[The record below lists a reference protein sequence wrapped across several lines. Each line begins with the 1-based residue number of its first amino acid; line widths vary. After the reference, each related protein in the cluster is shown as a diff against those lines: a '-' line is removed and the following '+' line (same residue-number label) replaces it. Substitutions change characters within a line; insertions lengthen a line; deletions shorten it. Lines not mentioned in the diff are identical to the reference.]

1 MRILVAVGSE
11 EQINKGAAWCA
22 SIDGVSAENL
32 KVAILGTDRKA
43 LAEYGR
49 KTLATEL
56 NCDPADLAVAT
67 IEADAHAILNHAE
80 DNHCRSL
87 ILLYEGDQSELQKEV
102 FQTSKHPTLW
112 LRIIGKPPCSESK
125 ILSAFQKPSHV
136 TSIVTQK
143 LLGFSPGKTLCSEV
157 DLQRDNLSDAIKTA
171 INEEDITDNE
181 LILFGIDDPDSSDR
195 VYKTALTL
203 IDSKTTTSVGLL
215 HDGYTFPEKVA
226 SRVYQWAADVA
237 PPMDRQERIDLSQD
251 LQSGSAPNLEFF
263 GLISAA
269 AMLAAFGLIQDSA
282 AVIIGAMLIAP
293 LMTPIIGAGLA
304 LAQGNRPLFRAAA
317 STIILGFFCA
327 LIASMLFGWLVLIF
341 QDPVMTPEMRARCS
355 PSPIDFCVGL
365 VGGFAATYA
374 RTRRHLSAALA
385 GAAIAAALVPPI
397 STAGLQL
404 AFHVWTWDTNPVGV
418 PVLGPILLVL
428 VNVLMI
434 MGGSAFVLWA
444 RGMRTDR
451 TLTIQDRW
459 TVRIVTF
466 LLTITLLILTWLLLP
481 HTTHT
486 VRPDKTQEKAQENS
500 NAKHSDTTPAT
511 AVAANTMAQQ
521 NWV

>member
-11 EQINKGAAWCA
+11 EQMNTGAAWCA
-22 SIDGVSAENL
+22 SIDGVTAENL
-32 KVAILGTDRKA
+32 EIAILGPDRKA

-49 KTLATEL
+49 KTLAPQL
-56 NCDPADLAVAT
+56 NCEPADINVAT
-67 IEADAHAILNHAE
+67 IEANADAILSHAE
-80 DNHCRSL
+80 KQHCRSL
-87 ILLYEGDQSELQKEV
+87 ILLHSGNLSNLHKEV
-102 FQTSKHPTLW
+102 FQSTKHPTLW
-112 LRIIGKPPCSESK
+112 LRIIGTPPKSESQ
-125 ILSAFQKPSHV
+125 IVSAFQKPSRV
-136 TSIVTQK
+136 TSVVTEK
-143 LLGFSPGKTLCSEV
+143 LLGFAPGKTLCSHV
-157 DLQRDNLSDAIKTA
+157 DLQRDNLSEAIKNA
-171 INEEDITDNE
+171 LSEEEITDEE
-181 LILFGIDDPDSSDR
+181 LLLFGIDDPDSSDR
-195 VYKTALTL
+195 VYKTALQL
-203 IDSKTTTSVGLL
+203 IDSKTTTSIGLL
-215 HDGYTFPEKVA
+215 HDGYTLPEKIA
-226 SRVYQWAADVA
+226 SQVYQWAADVA
-237 PPMDRQERIDLSQD
+237 PPMERQERIDLSQD
-251 LQSGSAPNLEFF
+251 LRSGSAPNLEFF

-304 LAQGNRPLFRAAA
+304 LAQGNRPLFRSAAT
-317 STIILGFFCA
+317 TIMLGFFCA
-327 LIASMLFGWLVLIF
+327 LIASMLFGWLVMIF
-341 QDPVMTPEMRARCS
+341 QEPVMTSEMRARCS

-404 AFHVWTWDTNPVGV
+404 AFVWKWDTDSVGA
-418 PVLGPILLVL
+418 PILGPILLVL

-459 TVRIVTF
+459 TVRIAAF
-466 LLTITLLILTWLLLP
+466 LFTIALLILTWLLLP
-481 HTTHT
+481 HTSQAGG
-486 VRPDKTQEKAQENS
+486 PSNNQNQSDPAQE
-500 NAKHSDTTPAT
+500 DTTVPAT
-511 AVAANTMAQQ
+511 ESP
-521 NWV
+521 

>member
-11 EQINKGAAWCA
+11 EQINTGVAWCA
-22 SIDGVSAENL
+22 SIDGVSAGNL
-32 KVAILGTDRKA
+32 EIAILGADRKA

-49 KTLATEL
+49 KTLAAEL
-56 NCDPADLAVAT
+56 NCEPADLNVAT
-67 IEADAHAILNHAE
+67 IEADANAILTHAE
-80 DNHCRSL
+80 DRHCRSL
-87 ILLYEGDQSELQKEV
+87 ILLHNGNLSDLHKEV

-112 LRIIGKPPCSESK
+112 LRIIGKSPSSESQ
-125 ILSAFQKPSHV
+125 IVSAFQKPSHV
-136 TSIVTQK
+136 TSVVTQK
-143 LLGFSPGKTLCSEV
+143 LLGFGPGKTLCSHV
-157 DLQRDNLSDAIKTA
+157 DLQRDNLSEAIKTA
-171 INEEDITDNE
+171 ISEDEITDDE
-181 LILFGIDDPDSSDR
+181 LLLFGIDDPDSSDR
-195 VYKTALTL
+195 VYKTALLL
-203 IDSKTTTSVGLL
+203 IDSKTTTSIGLL
-215 HDGYTFPEKVA
+215 HDGYTLPEKIA
-226 SRVYQWAADVA
+226 SQVYQWAADVA

-304 LAQGNRPLFRAAA
+304 LAQGNRPLFRSAAT
-317 STIILGFFCA
+317 TIILGFLCA

-341 QDPVMTPEMRARCS
+341 QQPVMTSEMRARCS

-374 RTRRHLSAALA
+374 RTRKHLSAALA

-418 PVLGPILLVL
+418 PILGPILLVL

-459 TVRIVTF
+459 TVRITAF
-466 LLTITLLILTWLLLP
+466 LFTVTLLILTWLLLP
-481 HTTHT
+481 HTSQAGDSSKNQDNPSSSQNVVDGTN
-486 VRPDKTQEKAQENS
+486 VS
-500 NAKHSDTTPAT
+500 TTD
-511 AVAANTMAQQ
+511 
-521 NWV
+521 

>member
-11 EQINKGAAWCA
+11 EQINTGAAWCA
-22 SIDGVSAENL
+22 SIDGVTAENL
-32 KVAILGTDRKA
+32 EVAILGADRKA

-56 NCDPADLAVAT
+56 NCEPADLNVAT
-67 IEADAHAILNHAE
+67 IEADANAILTHAE
-80 DNHCRSL
+80 KQHCRSL
-87 ILLYEGDQSELQKEV
+87 ILLHSGNLSDLHKEV
-102 FQTSKHPTLW
+102 FQTTKHPTLW
-112 LRIIGKPPCSESK
+112 LRIIGKPPSSESQ
-125 ILSAFQKPSHV
+125 IISAFQKPSHV
-136 TSIVTQK
+136 TSVVTEK
-143 LLGFSPGKTLCSEV
+143 LLGFAPGKTLCSHV
-157 DLQRDNLSDAIKTA
+157 DLQRDNLSEAIKTA
-171 INEEDITDNE
+171 LSEEKITDGE
-181 LILFGIDDPDSSDR
+181 LLLFGIDDPDSSDR
-195 VYKTALTL
+195 VYKTALQL
-203 IDSKTTTSVGLL
+203 IDSKTTTSIGLL
-215 HDGYTFPEKVA
+215 HDGYTLPEKIA
-226 SRVYQWAADVA
+226 SQVYQWAADVA

-304 LAQGNRPLFRAAA
+304 LAQGNRPLFRSAAT
-317 STIILGFFCA
+317 TIILGFLCA

-341 QDPVMTPEMRARCS
+341 QEPVMTSEMRARCS

-404 AFHVWTWDTNPVGV
+404 AFHVWTWDTNPAGI
-418 PVLGPILLVL
+418 PILGPILLVL

-459 TVRIVTF
+459 TVRIAAI
-466 LLTITLLILTWLLLP
+466 LCTITLLILTWLLLP
-481 HTTHT
+481 HTSQAGSPNKNQTDSE
-486 VRPDKTQEKAQENS
+486 VAD
-500 NAKHSDTTPAT
+500 DTSVSAT
-511 AVAANTMAQQ
+511 ESP
-521 NWV
+521 

>member
-11 EQINKGAAWCA
+11 EQINTGAAWCA
-22 SIDGVSAENL
+22 SIDGVTAENL
-32 KVAILGTDRKA
+32 ELAILGVDRKA

-56 NCDPADLAVAT
+56 NCNPADLNVTT
-67 IEADAHAILNHAE
+67 IEADANAILTHAE
-80 DNHCRSL
+80 NQHCRSL
-87 ILLYEGDQSELQKEV
+87 ILLHNGNLSDLHKEV

-112 LRIIGKPPCSESK
+112 LRIIGKPPSSESQ
-125 ILSAFQKPSHV
+125 IVSAFHKPSRV
-136 TSIVTQK
+136 TSVVTEK
-143 LLGFSPGKTLCSEV
+143 LLGFAPGKTLCSHV
-157 DLQRDNLSDAIKTA
+157 DLQRDNLSEAIKTA
-171 INEEDITDNE
+171 LSEDKITDDE
-181 LILFGIDDPDSSDR
+181 LLLFGIDDPDSSDR
-195 VYKTALTL
+195 VYKTALLL
-203 IDSKTTTSVGLL
+203 IDSKTTTSIGLL
-215 HDGYTFPEKVA
+215 HDGYTLPEKIA
-226 SRVYQWAADVA
+226 SQVYQWAADVA

-304 LAQGNRPLFRAAA
+304 LAQGNRPLFRSAAT
-317 STIILGFFCA
+317 TIILGFLCA
-327 LIASMLFGWLVLIF
+327 LLASMLFGWLVLIF
-341 QDPVMTPEMRARCS
+341 QEPVMTSEMRARCS

-404 AFHVWTWDTNPVGV
+404 AFHVWTWDANPVGV
-418 PVLGPILLVL
+418 PILGPILLVL

-459 TVRIVTF
+459 TVRIAAF
-466 LLTITLLILTWLLLP
+466 LFTITLLILTWLLLP
-481 HTTHT
+481 HTSQAGG
-486 VRPDKTQEKAQENS
+486 PSKSQNNSSSTQNVTD
-500 NAKHSDTTPAT
+500 DTNVSTTDSP
-511 AVAANTMAQQ
+511 
-521 NWV
+521 

>member
-11 EQINKGAAWCA
+11 EQMNTGAAWCA
-22 SIDGVSAENL
+22 SIDGVTAENL
-32 KVAILGTDRKA
+32 EIAILGPDRKA

-49 KTLATEL
+49 KTLAPQL
-56 NCDPADLAVAT
+56 NCEPADINVAT
-67 IEADAHAILNHAE
+67 IEANADAILSHAE
-80 DNHCRSL
+80 KQHCRSL
-87 ILLYEGDQSELQKEV
+87 ILLHSGNLSNLHKEV
-102 FQTSKHPTLW
+102 FQSTKHPTLW
-112 LRIIGKPPCSESK
+112 LRIIGKPPNSESQ
-125 ILSAFQKPSHV
+125 IVSAFQKPSRV
-136 TSIVTQK
+136 TSIVTEK
-143 LLGFSPGKTLCSEV
+143 LLGFAPGKTLCSHV
-157 DLQRDNLSDAIKTA
+157 DLQRDNLSEAIKNA
-171 INEEDITDNE
+171 LSEEEITDEE
-181 LILFGIDDPDSSDR
+181 LLLFGIDDPDSSDR
-195 VYKTALTL
+195 VYKTALQL
-203 IDSKTTTSVGLL
+203 IDSKTTTSIGLL
-215 HDGYTFPEKVA
+215 HDGYTLPEKIA
-226 SRVYQWAADVA
+226 SQVYQWAADVA
-237 PPMDRQERIDLSQD
+237 PPMERQERIDLSQD
-251 LQSGSAPNLEFF
+251 LRSGSAPNLEFF

-304 LAQGNRPLFRAAA
+304 LAQGNRPLFRSAAT
-317 STIILGFFCA
+317 TIMLGFFCA
-327 LIASMLFGWLVLIF
+327 LIASMLFGWLVMIF
-341 QDPVMTPEMRARCS
+341 QEPVMTSEMRARCS

-404 AFHVWTWDTNPVGV
+404 AFVWTWDTDSVGA
-418 PVLGPILLVL
+418 PILGPILLVL

-459 TVRIVTF
+459 TVRIAAF
-466 LLTITLLILTWLLLP
+466 LFTIALLILTWLLLP
-481 HTTHT
+481 HTSQAGG
-486 VRPDKTQEKAQENS
+486 PSNNQNQSDPAQE
-500 NAKHSDTTPAT
+500 DTTVPAT
-511 AVAANTMAQQ
+511 ESP
-521 NWV
+521 

>member
-11 EQINKGAAWCA
+11 EQINTGAAWCA
-22 SIDGVSAENL
+22 SIDGVSAGNL
-32 KVAILGTDRKA
+32 EIAILGTDRKA

-49 KTLATEL
+49 KTLAAEL
-56 NCDPADLAVAT
+56 DCEPADLSVTT
-67 IEADAHAILNHAE
+67 IEADAKAILTHAE
-80 DNHCRSL
+80 ERHCRSL
-87 ILLYEGDQSELQKEV
+87 ILLHSGNFSDLHKEV

-112 LRIIGKPPCSESK
+112 LRIIGKPPSSESQ
-125 ILSAFQKPSHV
+125 IVSAFQKPSHV
-136 TSIVTQK
+136 TAVVTEK
-143 LLGFSPGKTLCSEV
+143 LLGFAPVRTLCGDI
-157 DLQRDNLSDAIKTA
+157 DLQRDNLSESIKTA
-171 INEEDITDNE
+171 LNDDK
-181 LILFGIDDPDSSDR
+181 LADDDLLLLGIDDPDSSDR
-195 VYKTALTL
+195 VYKTALLL
-203 IDSKTTTSVGLL
+203 IDSKTTTSIGLL
-215 HDGYTFPEKVA
+215 HDGYTLPEKIA
-226 SRVYQWAADVA
+226 SQIYHWAANVA

-304 LAQGNRPLFRAAA
+304 LAQGNRPLFRSAA
-317 STIILGFFCA
+317 TTVMLGFFCA
-327 LIASMLFGWLVLIF
+327 LIASMMFGWLVLIF
-341 QDPVMTPEMRARCS
+341 QEPVMTSEMRARCS

-374 RTRRHLSAALA
+374 RTRKHLSAALA

-404 AFHVWTWDTNPVGV
+404 AFHVWTWDTNQVGI
-418 PVLGPILLVL
+418 PILGPILLVL

-459 TVRIVTF
+459 TVRIAT
-466 LLTITLLILTWLLLP
+466 LLATITLLILTWLLLP
-481 HTTHT
+481 HTSQAGSASENHNNPVPSQKVVDDENLST
-486 VRPDKTQEKAQENS
+486 PDL
-500 NAKHSDTTPAT
+500 P
-511 AVAANTMAQQ
+511 
-521 NWV
+521 